1 MVFYTSILFDAPHA
15 TKYNAQLGVYSRI
28 RYESVMALKGNLRDF
43 TISQLLN
50 LINIAN
56 KSGTL
61 VVDGS
66 GETVSVSFR
75 QGKLAYA
82 QKSQEDNSLAAILY
96 RAKKINSNQLQSIKM
111 RGNQMNDKQLGLM
124 LINANYLTQ
133 KEILVCLQTHYIN
146 LLSGLFTWNEGNFK
160 FENDMPPPG
169 DKITVHIGLE
179 NIIMEGTRRVKEW
192 EHLQDEIPS
201 LEIALKFADRPGTNI
216 KNISLSVDEW
226 RVVKYISPKNTLT
239 QIARAAQLDD
249 MQMRRIAYG
258 LIQAGLVEFVR
269 SQGVTAR
276 PTSISM
282 SIPAANKEEQKS
294 LINRL
299 ITRIRSL

>member
-1 MVFYTSILFDAPHA
+1 
-15 TKYNAQLGVYSRI
+15 
-28 RYESVMALKGNLRDF
+28 MALKGNLRDF
-43 TISQLLN
+43 TITQLLN
-50 LINIAN
+50 LINIAK

-61 VVDGS
+61 IVDAS
-66 GETVSVSFR
+66 QESVSVAFR

-82 QKSQEDNSLAAILY
+82 QKNQDDNSLAAILF
-96 RAKKINSNQLQSIKM
+96 RAKRLNNNQLQRIKE

-124 LINANYLTQ
+124 LINASYLSQ
-133 KEILVCLQTHYIN
+133 QDILVCLQMHYIN
-146 LLSGLFTWNEGNFK
+146 LLSGLFTWGEGVFQ
-160 FENDMPPPG
+160 FENELSPPG
-169 DKITVHIGLE
+169 DKIIVQIGLE

-201 LEIALKFADRPGTNI
+201 LDIALKFAERPGANI
-216 KNISLSVDEW
+216 KNISLNVDEW

-239 QIARAAQLDD
+239 QIARAAQLDE

-269 SQGVTAR
+269 PQGLSSR
-276 PTSISM
+276 PTSVSM

-299 ITRIRSL
+299 ISRIRSL

>member
-1 MVFYTSILFDAPHA
+1 
-15 TKYNAQLGVYSRI
+15 
-28 RYESVMALKGNLRDF
+28 MALKGNLRDF
-43 TISQLLN
+43 TITQLLN
-50 LINIAN
+50 LINIAK

-61 VVDGS
+61 NVDATEDS
-66 GETVSVSFR
+66 VSVAFR
-75 QGKLAYA
+75 EGKLAYA
-82 QKSQEDNSLAAILY
+82 QKNQADNSLAAILY
-96 RAKKINSNQLQSIKM
+96 NAKKLNSNQLQRIKE

-124 LINANYLTQ
+124 LINANYLSQ
-133 KEILVCLQTHYIN
+133 HDILVCLQMHYIN
-146 LLSGLFTWNEGNFK
+146 LLSGLFTWDEGMFQ
-160 FENDMPPPG
+160 FENELPPPG
-169 DKITVHIGLE
+169 DKITVQIGLE

-201 LEIALKFADRPGTNI
+201 LDIALKFAERPGTNI

-249 MQMRRIAYG
+249 LQMRRIAYG
-258 LIQAGLVEFVR
+258 LLQAGLVEFVR
-269 SQGVTAR
+269 PQGATPR
-276 PTSISM
+276 PSSIPM